1 MPEIKYKCVIC
12 HMESHVSENYLHFS
26 YVQAKCCSVACE
38 RKIPHRFWENTQ
50 DGGVEEIELEFVK
63 Q

>member
-26 YVQAKCCSVACE
+26 YVQANCCSVACE
-38 RKIPHRFWENTQ
+38 RKSIPHHFQENTHG
-50 DGGVEEIELEFVK
+50 GGVEEINIEF
-63 Q
+63 